1 MGTLVVTVYCR
12 RKRYSLM
19 VLIILQSIHNAFWR
33 GDGLGGIDP
42 TTREAAKVMFDRMD
56 RDKDGLVTEQEFLAA
71 CMGNTPPTKV
81 KRRRWNAPFRKNNMR
96 NRSFTDS
103 KK

>member
-1 MGTLVVTVYCR
+1 
-12 RKRYSLM
+12 
-19 VLIILQSIHNAFWR
+19 
-33 GDGLGGIDP
+33 
-42 TTREAAKVMFDRMD
+42 MFDRMD

-96 NRSFTDS
+96 NRSFTD
-103 KK
+103 